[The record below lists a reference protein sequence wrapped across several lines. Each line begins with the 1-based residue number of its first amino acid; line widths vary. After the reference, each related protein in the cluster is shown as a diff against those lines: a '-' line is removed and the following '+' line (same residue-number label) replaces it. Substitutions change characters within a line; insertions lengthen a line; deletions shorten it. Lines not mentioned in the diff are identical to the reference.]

1 MEILCVAQGP
11 SRPPPAPRS
20 RPSPA
25 PPPPCSRT
33 LLRYTSRH
41 TWPSLLSPAAHPV
54 TSDGVSPL
62 QPHVPLPPIPPR
74 PILSHPMVSPLFSP
88 TAVTYLY
95 PPYPRPPRDQQ
106 GNLVLQP
113 GDCCLLILQCL
124 CVHQMVGRWICVCVS
139 VCVRAPHKRLSA
151 RAFALTARKKRRLT
165 SEPQSRRGERLP
177 RDSRQEDDCDC
188 TRHGHGRPKAT
199 C

>member
-1 MEILCVAQGP
+1 MDIPCVAQGP

-54 TSDGVSPL
+54 TSDGLSPL
-62 QPHVPLPPIPPR
+62 QPHVPLPPIP
-74 PILSHPMVSPLFSP
+74 
-88 TAVTYLY
+88 
-95 PPYPRPPRDQQ
+95 PRPPRDQQ

-124 CVHQMVGRWICVCVS
+124 CIKWWGGGFVCVS
-139 VCVRAPHKRLSA
+139 VCMRAPHKRVGARSLFLSLSLSLSLSHA
-151 RAFALTARKKRRLT
+151 YMHRRMWAHTAHAYTRKKHTEVHVHAGTRRR
-165 SEPQSRRGERLP
+165 PP
-177 RDSRQEDDCDC
+177 DSL
-188 TRHGHGRPKAT
+188 
-199 C
+199 

>member
-1 MEILCVAQGP
+1 MDIPCVAQGP

-62 QPHVPLPPIPPR
+62 QPHVPLPPVP
-74 PILSHPMVSPLFSP
+74 
-88 TAVTYLY
+88 
-95 PPYPRPPRDQQ
+95 PRPPRDQQ

-165 SEPQSRRGERLP
+165 IEPQGRRGERLP

-188 TRHGHGRPKAT
+188 TRHGHGSPKAT